1 MKRYINDLGA
11 YVDSK
16 TGLFSPDNLEL
27 PYSTQGKIGLGPNY
41 RKALTTG
48 AICALLALET
58 GCACLKPAQKTELKP
73 TKPPAVAEKPSDDEY
88 KNLPM
93 IERWLIKSLKEVD
106 FGAGF
111 MSNRNDYGL

>member
-1 MKRYINDLGA
+1 MKRYVNDLGA
-11 YVDSK
+11 YMD
-16 TGLFSPDNLEL
+16 GDMLSPDNLE
-27 PYSTQGKIGLGPNY
+27 PYCHYIHGSPDY
-41 RKALTTG
+41 RKALATG
-48 AICALLALET
+48 AIAALLTVGA